1 MRAETTVNRAMA
13 LAGSSGRAR
22 ILEQARRLFL
32 EQGYAAVSMQQIA
45 DAAGVNKATLYHHFR
60 DKEDLFLAVFG
71 AELARIEG
79 AVREALTD
87 AGTLRQRL
95 QRVAAWFLASPDC
108 DVGRLLAELKRHV
121 GEERRAELHRRV
133 RFPWEV
139 LLPVLQASAAE
150 LRVEPE
156 LVAELFFGMLVSQA
170 RRAKLN
176 QQPPRPDL
184 ARVIVDILLD
194 GAGAQGTA
202 GADAGDSRLTN
213 AMSLALP
220 PQ

>member
-1 MRAETTVNRAMA
+1 MGPRDRRTREREQTK
-13 LAGSSGRAR
+13 SR
-22 ILEQARRLFL
+22 IL
-32 EQGYAAVSMQQIA
+32 
-45 DAAGVNKATLYHHFR
+45 DAAREMFVRDGLESVTMREIAKRIEYTPTAIYHHFR

-79 AVREALTD
+79 AVREALSD